1 MPMHDWTKVDSYIF
15 HHFHTCF
22 IVALFKGVSDRLPPS
37 YYAMAEQSLDTMG
50 PDILTLQSR
59 PKHGDSGWSPDPF
72 SSGPQTAVLPEM
84 SVIGRVKMKK
94 VGFNQKQVAIRHK
107 SRDRLVA
114 ILEIVSPGNK
124 SSRKEWKRFVSKATA
139 ALQNGVHVFIID
151 PFPPPNFY
159 PRGTHDAI
167 WQSVGGKRY
176 VPPVDQPQTY
186 ASYESSDPIAQ
197 EFRCF
202 VQPGRPG
209 EALPEVPL
217 FLEPERFI
225 NVPLEE
231 LYSEAMEYVLPQHLA
246 MLQA

>member
-1 MPMHDWTKVDSYIF
+1 MLPNLQV
-15 HHFHTCF
+15 
-22 IVALFKGVSDRLPPS
+22 LDR
-37 YYAMAEQSLDTMG
+37 
-50 PDILTLQSR
+50 IN
-59 PKHGDSGWSPDPF
+59 
-72 SSGPQTAVLPEM
+72 
-84 SVIGRVKMKK
+84 VKR
-94 VGFNQKQVAIRHK
+94 VGFKQKRIAIRHRT
-107 SRDRLVA
+107 SDRLVA

-124 SSRKEWKRFVSKATA
+124 ASRKEWKRFVTNATA
-139 ALQNGVHVFIID
+139 ALQNGIHVFVID

-167 WQSVGGKRY
+167 WASIGGKRY
-176 VPPVDQPQTY
+176 VPPADQPLTY
-186 ASYESSDPIAQ
+186 ASYESSDPISQ

-231 LYSEAMEYVLPQHLA
+231 LYSDAMKYVLPQHLA
-246 MLQA
+246 LLEA

>member
-15 HHFHTCF
+15 HHFHTCY
-22 IVALFKGVSDRLPPS
+22 IVALFKGVSERLPPS
-37 YYAMAEQSLDTMG
+37 YYAMAEQSLDSMG

-59 PKHGDSGWSPDPF
+59 PKSGDNGLLHSPF
-72 SSGPQTAVLPEM
+72 SSGPQTAVLPAL
-84 SVIGRVKMKK
+84 SVVDRVKVKK

-124 SSRKEWKRFVSKATA
+124 TGRKVWKQFVSKATA
-139 ALQNGVHVFIID
+139 ALQNGVHVFIVD
-151 PFPPPNFY
+151 PFPPTPIH

-167 WQSVGGKRY
+167 WSNLGGKRY
-176 VPPVDQPQTY
+176 TPPADKPLTY
-186 ASYESSDPIAQ
+186 ASYESSNTFAQ

-202 VQPGRPG
+202 VEPGRPG

-231 LYSEAMEYVLPQHLA
+231 LYSDAMKYVLPQHITLLEA
-246 MLQA
+246 